1 MKKLTVCVPM
11 VSILSLLLATGS
23 LAQHIG
29 RDTYQRP
36 SEGWGPGGRYGRM
49 YNPKT
54 VETINGEVV
63 SVTKMTPMKGMTA
76 ALHLMLK
83 TDKETVSVHLGPWWY
98 LEKQKVK
105 LEPKDTIEVKG
116 SRVTFNEK
124 PAIIAAEVKKG
135 TEVMRLREETGFPVW
150 LGSKPPLE

>member
-1 MKKLTVCVPM
+1 
-11 VSILSLLLATGS
+11 
-23 LAQHIG
+23 
-29 RDTYQRP
+29 
-36 SEGWGPGGRYGRM
+36 M

>member
-1 MKKLTVCVPM
+1 MKKLSICVPM
-11 VSILSLLLATGS
+11 IAILSLLLAAES

-54 VETINGEVV
+54 VETITGEVV

-76 ALHLMLK
+76 GLHLMLK

-98 LEKQKVK
+98 LEKQAVK

-116 SRVTFNEK
+116 SRITLNEK
-124 PAIIAAEVKKG
+124 SAIIAAEVKKG
-135 TEVMRLREETGFPVW
+135 AEVLRLRDETGLPVW
-150 LGSKPPLE
+150 SASKPPLE